1 MSFAMELRGCQN
13 DDLSMEK
20 IFFVFLVLLCLPKVV
35 VFGKVFFEERKLPGI
50 QSQTGKPE

>member
-1 MSFAMELRGCQN
+1 MELRGCQN